1 MDLNTIEKLPS
12 IRDLFFTF
20 GVFGETTPEFEE
32 KKSIIQGK
40 LKEKFTAFAEYD
52 EIDCLIMENDIESQ
66 ATGFQQG
73 FTFAI
78 NLLKECEEYEP

>member
-32 KKSIIQGK
+32 KKSWYPYFMNI
-40 LKEKFTAFAEYD
+40 
-52 EIDCLIMENDIESQ
+52 
-66 ATGFQQG
+66 ATEGEVLYG
-73 FTFAI
+73 
-78 NLLKECEEYEP
+78 